1 MTKNERL
8 NLKEF
13 ATKYAEIN
21 NISKVKAQE
30 EISRFIE
37 TLGEVV
43 KQGNGV
49 TLYGFGNVD
58 VYTLPA
64 GDVKNPLTGGFVTK
78 PERNTVK
85 FKFSNTFKAKIKC
98 LIK

>member
-8 NLKEF
+8 TLKEF
-13 ATKYAEIN
+13 ATRYAEIN
-21 NISKVKAQE
+21 DISKVKAQD
-30 EISRFIE
+30 EISRFID
-37 TLGEVV
+37 TLSEIV
-43 KQGNGV
+43 KSGNGV

-64 GDVKNPLTGGFVTK
+64 GDVRNPLTGGFVTK

-85 FKFSNTFKAKIKC
+85 FKFSNSFKAN
-98 LIK
+98 LND

>member
-1 MTKNERL
+1 MKQERL

-64 GDVKNPLTGGFVTK
+64 GDVRNPLIGEFVTK

-85 FKFSNTFKAKIKC
+85 FKFSNTFKAN
-98 LIK
+98 LNA

>member
-1 MTKNERL
+1 MTKQERL

-30 EISRFIE
+30 EISRFID

-64 GDVKNPLTGGFVTK
+64 GDVKNPLTGEYVTK

>member
-1 MTKNERL
+1 MIKNERL
-8 NLKEF
+8 TLKEF
-13 ATKYAEIN
+13 ASKYSEIN
-21 NISKVKAQE
+21 DISKVKAQD

-43 KQGNGV
+43 TLGNGV

-64 GDVKNPLTGGFVTK
+64 GDVRNPLTGEFVTK
-78 PERNTVK
+78 PERNRVK
-85 FKFSNTFKAKIKC
+85 FKFSNTFKAN
-98 LIK
+98 LND

>member
-8 NLKEF
+8 TLKEF
-13 ATKYAEIN
+13 ASKYAEIN
-21 NISKVKAQE
+21 DISKVKAQD
-30 EISRFIE
+30 EISRFID
-37 TLGEVV
+37 TLSEVV
-43 KQGNGV
+43 KSGNGV

-64 GDVKNPLTGGFVTK
+64 GDVRNPLTGEFVTK

-85 FKFSNTFKAKIKC
+85 FKFSNSFKAN
-98 LIK
+98 LND

>member
-8 NLKEF
+8 TLKEF
-13 ATKYAEIN
+13 ASKYAEIN
-21 NISKVKAQE
+21 DISKVKAQD
-30 EISRFIE
+30 EISRFID
-37 TLGEVV
+37 TLSEIVRN
-43 KQGNGV
+43 GNGV

-64 GDVKNPLTGGFVTK
+64 GDVRNPLTGEFVTK

-85 FKFSNTFKAKIKC
+85 FKFSNSFKAN
-98 LIK
+98 LND

>member
-1 MTKNERL
+1 MTKQERL

-21 NISKVKAQE
+21 DISKVKAQK

-37 TLGEVV
+37 TLGQIV

-58 VYTLPA
+58 VYTLPS
-64 GDVKNPLTGGFVTK
+64 GDVRNPLTGGFVTK

-85 FKFSNTFKAKIKC
+85 FKFSNTFKAN
-98 LIK
+98 LNA

>member
-8 NLKEF
+8 TLKEF

-21 NISKVKAQE
+21 DISKVKAQE
-30 EISRFIE
+30 EVSRFID
-37 TLGEVV
+37 TLVEVV
-43 KQGNGV
+43 KSGNGV

-64 GDVKNPLTGGFVTK
+64 GDVRNPLTGEFVTK

-85 FKFSNTFKAKIKC
+85 FKFSNTFKSN
-98 LIK
+98 LND

>member
-8 NLKEF
+8 TLKEF
-13 ATKYAEIN
+13 ASKYAEIN
-21 NISKVKAQE
+21 DISKVKAQD
-30 EISRFIE
+30 EISRFID
-37 TLGEVV
+37 TLSEVV
-43 KQGNGV
+43 KSGNGV

-64 GDVKNPLTGGFVTK
+64 GDVRNPLTGGFVTK

-85 FKFSNTFKAKIKC
+85 FKFSNSFKAN
-98 LIK
+98 LNA

>member
-21 NISKVKAQE
+21 NISKVKAQD

-64 GDVKNPLTGGFVTK
+64 GDVRNPLTGGFVTK

-85 FKFSNTFKAKIKC
+85 FKFSNTFKAN
-98 LIK
+98 LNA

>member
-8 NLKEF
+8 TLKEF
-13 ATKYAEIN
+13 ASKYAEIN
-21 NISKVKAQE
+21 DISKVKAQD
-30 EISRFIE
+30 EISRFID
-37 TLGEVV
+37 TLSEVV
-43 KQGNGV
+43 KSGNGV

-64 GDVKNPLTGGFVTK
+64 GDVRNPLTGEFVTK

-85 FKFSNTFKAKIKC
+85 FKFSNTFKAN
-98 LIK
+98 LNA

>member
-8 NLKEF
+8 TLKEF
-13 ATKYAEIN
+13 ASKYAEIN
-21 NISKVKAQE
+21 DISKVKAQD
-30 EISRFIE
+30 EISRFID
-37 TLGEVV
+37 TLSEIV
-43 KQGNGV
+43 KSGNGV

-64 GDVKNPLTGGFVTK
+64 GDVRNPLTGGFVTK

-85 FKFSNTFKAKIKC
+85 FKFSNTFKAN
-98 LIK
+98 LND

>member
-8 NLKEF
+8 TLKEF
-13 ATKYAEIN
+13 ASKYAEIN
-21 NISKVKAQE
+21 DISKVKAQE
-30 EISRFIE
+30 EVSRFID
-37 TLGEVV
+37 TLVEVL
-43 KQGNGV
+43 KSGNGV

-64 GDVKNPLTGGFVTK
+64 GDVRNPLTGEFVTK

-85 FKFSNTFKAKIKC
+85 FKFSNTFKAN
-98 LIK
+98 LNA

>member
-1 MTKNERL
+1 MTKQERL
-8 NLKEF
+8 TWKEF

-21 NISKVKAQE
+21 DISKVKAQE
-30 EISRFIE
+30 EVSRFID
-37 TLGEVV
+37 TLVEVV
-43 KQGNGV
+43 KSGNGV

-64 GDVKNPLTGGFVTK
+64 GDVRNPLTGEFVTK

-85 FKFSNTFKAKIKC
+85 FKFSNTFKAN
-98 LIK
+98 LNA

>member
-8 NLKEF
+8 TLKEF
-13 ATKYAEIN
+13 ASKYAEIN
-21 NISKVKAQE
+21 DISKVKAQD
-30 EISRFIE
+30 EISRFID
-37 TLGEVV
+37 TLSEIV
-43 KQGNGV
+43 KSGNGV

-64 GDVKNPLTGGFVTK
+64 GDVRNPLTGGFVTK

-85 FKFSNTFKAKIKC
+85 FKFSNSFKAN
-98 LIK
+98 LND

>member
-1 MTKNERL
+1 MTKKERL

-13 ATKYAEIN
+13 ATRYAERN
-21 NISKVKAQE
+21 DISKVKAQE

-43 KQGNGV
+43 KSGNGV

-64 GDVKNPLTGGFVTK
+64 GDVRNPLTGEFVTK
-78 PERNTVK
+78 PERSKVK
-85 FKFSNTFKAKIKC
+85 FKFSNTFKAN
-98 LIK
+98 LNA

>member
-1 MTKNERL
+1 MTKQERL

-13 ATKYAEIN
+13 TTRYAEIN
-21 NISKVKAQE
+21 DISKVKAQE

-37 TLGEVV
+37 TLVEVL

-64 GDVKNPLTGGFVTK
+64 GDVRNPLTGGFVTK

>member
-8 NLKEF
+8 TLKEF
-13 ATKYAEIN
+13 ASKYAEIN
-21 NISKVKAQE
+21 DISKVKAQD
-30 EISRFIE
+30 EISRFID
-37 TLGEVV
+37 TLSEIV
-43 KQGNGV
+43 KSGNGV

-64 GDVKNPLTGGFVTK
+64 GDVRNPLTGGFVTK

-85 FKFSNTFKAKIKC
+85 FKFSNSFKSN
-98 LIK
+98 LND

>member
-8 NLKEF
+8 TLKEF
-13 ATKYAEIN
+13 ASKYAEIN
-21 NISKVKAQE
+21 DISKVKAQD
-30 EISRFIE
+30 EISRFID
-37 TLGEVV
+37 TLSEIV
-43 KQGNGV
+43 KSGNGV

-64 GDVKNPLTGGFVTK
+64 GDVRNPLTGEFVTK

-85 FKFSNTFKAKIKC
+85 FKFSNSFKAN
-98 LIK
+98 LND

>member
-8 NLKEF
+8 TLKEF
-13 ATKYAEIN
+13 ASKYAEIN
-21 NISKVKAQE
+21 DISKVKAQE

-64 GDVKNPLTGGFVTK
+64 GDVRNPLTGGFVTK

-85 FKFSNTFKAKIKC
+85 FKFSNTFKAN
-98 LIK
+98 LNA

>member
-1 MTKNERL
+1 MTKQERL
-8 NLKEF
+8 TLKEF

-21 NISKVKAQE
+21 DISKVKAQE
-30 EISRFIE
+30 EVSRFID
-37 TLGEVV
+37 TLVEVL
-43 KQGNGV
+43 KSGNGV

-64 GDVKNPLTGGFVTK
+64 GDVRNPLTGEFVTK

-85 FKFSNTFKAKIKC
+85 FKFSNTFKAN
-98 LIK
+98 LNA

>member
-8 NLKEF
+8 TLKEF
-13 ATKYAEIN
+13 ATRYAEIN
-21 NISKVKAQE
+21 DISKVKAQD
-30 EISRFIE
+30 EISRFID
-37 TLGEVV
+37 TLSEVV
-43 KQGNGV
+43 KSGNGV

-64 GDVKNPLTGGFVTK
+64 GDVRNPLTGEFVTK

-85 FKFSNTFKAKIKC
+85 FKFSNSFKAN
-98 LIK
+98 LND

>member
-8 NLKEF
+8 TLKEF
-13 ATKYAEIN
+13 ASKYAEIN
-21 NISKVKAQE
+21 DISKVKAQD
-30 EISRFIE
+30 EISRFID
-37 TLGEVV
+37 TLSEIV
-43 KQGNGV
+43 KSGNGV

-64 GDVKNPLTGGFVTK
+64 GDVRNPLTGEFVTK

-85 FKFSNTFKAKIKC
+85 FKFSNTFKAN
-98 LIK
+98 LND

>member
-21 NISKVKAQE
+21 DISKVKAQK

-37 TLGEVV
+37 TLGQIV

-58 VYTLPA
+58 VYTLPS
-64 GDVKNPLTGGFVTK
+64 GDVRNPLTGGFVTK

-85 FKFSNTFKAKIKC
+85 FKFSNTFKAN
-98 LIK
+98 LNA

>member
-8 NLKEF
+8 TLKEF
-13 ATKYAEIN
+13 ASKYAEIN
-21 NISKVKAQE
+21 DISKVKAQD
-30 EISRFIE
+30 EISRFID
-37 TLGEVV
+37 TLSEIV
-43 KQGNGV
+43 KSGNGV

-64 GDVKNPLTGGFVTK
+64 GDVRNPLTGEFVTK

-85 FKFSNTFKAKIKC
+85 FKFSNTFKAN
-98 LIK
+98 LNA

>member
-1 MTKNERL
+1 MTKQERL
-8 NLKEF
+8 TLKEF
-13 ATKYAEIN
+13 ATKYAERN
-21 NISKVKAQE
+21 DISKVKAQE

-43 KQGNGV
+43 KSGNGV

-64 GDVKNPLTGGFVTK
+64 GDVRNPLTGEFVTK
-78 PERNTVK
+78 PERNKVK
-85 FKFSNTFKAKIKC
+85 FKFSNTFKSN
-98 LIK
+98 LND

>member
-1 MTKNERL
+1 MTKQERL

-13 ATKYAEIN
+13 ATRYAEIN
-21 NISKVKAQE
+21 DISKVKAQE
-30 EISRFIE
+30 EVSRFID
-37 TLGEVV
+37 TLVEVV
-43 KQGNGV
+43 KSGNGV

-64 GDVKNPLTGGFVTK
+64 GDVRNPLTGEFVTK

-85 FKFSNTFKAKIKC
+85 FKFSNTFKAN
-98 LIK
+98 LNA

>member
-1 MTKNERL
+1 MTKQERL
-8 NLKEF
+8 TLKEF

-21 NISKVKAQE
+21 DISKVKAQE
-30 EISRFIE
+30 EVSRFID
-37 TLGEVV
+37 TLVEVV
-43 KQGNGV
+43 KSGNGV

-64 GDVKNPLTGGFVTK
+64 GDVRNPLTGEFVTK

-85 FKFSNTFKAKIKC
+85 FKFSNTFKAN
-98 LIK
+98 LND

>member
-8 NLKEF
+8 TLKEF
-13 ATKYAEIN
+13 ASKYAEIN
-21 NISKVKAQE
+21 DISKVKAQD
-30 EISRFIE
+30 EISRFID
-37 TLGEVV
+37 TLSEIVRN
-43 KQGNGV
+43 GNGV

-64 GDVKNPLTGGFVTK
+64 GDVRNPLTGGFVTK

-85 FKFSNTFKAKIKC
+85 FKFSNSFKAN
-98 LIK
+98 LND

>member
-1 MTKNERL
+1 MTKQERL

-21 NISKVKAQE
+21 NISKVKAQD

-64 GDVKNPLTGGFVTK
+64 GDVRNPLTGGFVTK
-78 PERNTVK
+78 PERNTVN
-85 FKFSNTFKAKIKC
+85 FKFSNTFKAN
-98 LIK
+98 LNA

>member
-8 NLKEF
+8 TLKEF
-13 ATKYAEIN
+13 ASKYAEIN
-21 NISKVKAQE
+21 DISKVKAQD
-30 EISRFIE
+30 EISRFID
-37 TLGEVV
+37 TLSEIV
-43 KQGNGV
+43 KSGNGV

-64 GDVKNPLTGGFVTK
+64 GDVRNPLTGGFVTK

-85 FKFSNTFKAKIKC
+85 FKFSNTFKAN
-98 LIK
+98 LNA

>member
-1 MTKNERL
+1 MIKNERL
-8 NLKEF
+8 TLKEF
-13 ATKYAEIN
+13 ASKYAEIN
-21 NISKVKAQE
+21 DISKVKAQD

-43 KQGNGV
+43 TLGNGV

-64 GDVKNPLTGGFVTK
+64 GDVRNPLTGEFVTK
-78 PERNTVK
+78 PERNRVK
-85 FKFSNTFKAKIKC
+85 FKFSNTFKAN
-98 LIK
+98 LND